1 MKNVQLSLFH
11 AAASSITLGLLAIML
26 FLGSGVS
33 ETHAAAA
40 PVDSVYL
47 SADLLDPS
55 RDKPDEVP
63 DYGDDP
69 HNAILSVINYFLTFL
84 AIVAIGF
91 IIYGGY
97 LMVMAGGDEENVEK
111 GKKILIWAIVGI
123 ILVLMS
129 YTIVRVVVDVATA
142 PGAV

>member
-11 AAASSITLGLLAIML
+11 AAASSVTLGLLAIML
-26 FLGSGVS
+26 FLGTGITNTHAEPVDGVS
-33 ETHAAAA
+33 
-40 PVDSVYL
+40 L
-47 SADLLDPS
+47 SAALLVS
-55 RDKPDEVP
+55 ERDKPDEVP

-84 AIVAIGF
+84 AIIAIAF

-111 GKKILIWAIVGI
+111 GKKILIWAIVGM
-123 ILVLMS
+123 ILVITS
-129 YTIVRVVVDVATA
+129 YTIVRIITDLALFEA
-142 PGAV
+142 